1 MQVNPFSYL
10 FSPISTA
17 NNANSASSVQQQADV
32 LSTSTNAQFLT
43 ELQQIQSP
51 QQFQAMLSNATGQPQ
66 PPVSSGAPVSDHH
79 CQGRNSGTSPSSRAS
94 QSSAVQPAPMS
105 AIQAQ
110 IANLFQPAQSP
121 AL

>member
-1 MQVNPFSYL
+1 MHVNPLSYL
-10 FSPISTA
+10 FSPSSTA

-66 PPVSSGAPVSDHH
+66 PPVSSDAPVSSHH
-79 CQGRNSGTSPSSRAS
+79 CQGHPSGSS
-94 QSSAVQPAPMS
+94 QSSAVQPAPAS
-105 AIQAQ
+105 AIQTQ
-110 IANLFQPAQSP
+110 IASLFKPAQS
-121 AL
+121 AVL

>member
-1 MQVNPFSYL
+1 MQVNPLSYL

-66 PPVSSGAPVSDHH
+66 PPVSSGAPVPRHQ
-79 CQGRNSGTSPSSRAS
+79 CQGR
-94 QSSAVQPAPMS
+94 AVQPAPVS
-105 AIQAQ
+105 AIQTQ
-110 IANLFQPAQSP
+110 IANLFQPAQFP

>member
-1 MQVNPFSYL
+1 MHVNPLSYL

-66 PPVSSGAPVSDHH
+66 PPVSSGAPVSSHH
-79 CQGRNSGTSPSSRAS
+79 CQGHPAGASGAS
-94 QSSAVQPAPMS
+94 QSRAVQPAPVS

-110 IANLFQPAQSP
+110 IANLFQPAQSA

>member
-1 MQVNPFSYL
+1 MHVNPLSYL

-32 LSTSTNAQFLT
+32 LSNTNAQFLT

-66 PPVSSGAPVSDHH
+66 PPVSAM
-79 CQGRNSGTSPSSRAS
+79 
-94 QSSAVQPAPMS
+94 QS
-105 AIQAQ
+105 Q
-110 IANLFQPAQSP
+110 IASLFKPAQS
-121 AL
+121 ATL